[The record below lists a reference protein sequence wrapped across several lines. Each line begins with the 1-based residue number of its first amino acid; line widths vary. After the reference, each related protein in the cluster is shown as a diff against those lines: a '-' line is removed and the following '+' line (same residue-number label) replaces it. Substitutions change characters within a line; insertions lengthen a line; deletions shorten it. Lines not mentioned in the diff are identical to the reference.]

1 MVNVINVD
9 EDGKPIDDEGML
21 EAVPERIDKEK
32 KKMIRK
38 KKKRKKRMNSWI
50 SVGLSLDL

>member
-38 KKKRKKRMNSWI
+38 KKKRKKRMNS
-50 SVGLSLDL
+50 